1 MEFYRVWA
9 ITLRHLRHILHDF
22 SRLTVI
28 FYWPFEEIIL
38 WGYSGVWIQNDQGGM
53 SHLGLSL
60 LIGAVLWQITVRANY
75 DISLNLLE
83 EISSYNVS
91 NLFSTPLELSEW
103 VLAAILLACITLGIM
118 ILFLSAVVWF
128 LYSFSLISLGLGLI
142 PIIFC
147 LFLSG
152 LSIGFFA
159 ASLLV
164 YWGVRIEALVYM
176 IGWVFAPFS
185 GIYYSLEVLPHWA
198 QLVARC
204 LPMCYVFDALRTVIE
219 TGIVPTATLL
229 VSLQLNILYFF
240 AALFLFKV
248 MFERSRN
255 EGLARLVS

>member
-1 MEFYRVWA
+1 MELYRVWA

-22 SRLTVI
+22 SRLTVL

-38 WGYSGVWIQNDQGGM
+38 WGYSGLWVQGDTGGM
-53 SHLGLSL
+53 GHVGMSL
-60 LIGAVLWQITVRANY
+60 LVGAVLWQVAVRANY

-83 EISSYNVS
+83 EIWSYNVS
-91 NLFSTPLELSEW
+91 NIFSTPLKLSEW
-103 VLAAILLACITLGIM
+103 VAAVILLALITLAAMIVFLTGI
-118 ILFLSAVVWF
+118 VWL
-128 LYSFSLISLGLGLI
+128 LYSVSLINLGIALV
-142 PIIFC
+142 PILLC
-147 LFLSG
+147 LFISG

-159 ASLLV
+159 ASFLV

-185 GIYYSLEVLPHWA
+185 GIYYALEVLPAWA

-204 LPMCYVFDALRTVIE
+204 LPMSYVFNALRTVVE
-219 TGIVPTATLL
+219 GGPFPYHDL
-229 VSLQLNILYFF
+229 VMSIALNGFYFI
-240 AALFLFKV
+240 AALVFFKV